1 MLVKIVG
8 EDAVQSRADA
18 RGAELA
24 FAVARI
30 GTTRAMVV
38 MGVWALL
45 EKGMFVWLEPQV
57 LLQFVRLFPHPYSGC
72 IIVCCIILLHLASQR
87 VPPIRGHAM
96 ASLGRGYTM
105 AFSHQRVHDGVPL
118 S

>member
-57 LLQFVRLFPHPYSGC
+57 LLQFVRLFPHSYSGC

-87 VPPIRGHAM
+87 VVLQSCCIV
-96 ASLGRGYTM
+96 
-105 AFSHQRVHDGVPL
+105 SHHTVAPSKMLFLV
-118 S
+118 